1 MTCEIVIFSTEE
13 QAKKEMMDI
22 CDQNE
27 CLYNRHT
34 MQLYDPRE
42 ESKCVAT
49 LNKIETVSSLL

>member
-27 CLYNRHT
+27 CLYKRHT
-34 MQLYDPRE
+34 QCNYTILVKKANVLQR
-42 ESKCVAT
+42 
-49 LNKIETVSSLL
+49 